1 MPKKS
6 TEKNEE
12 NKEKLNPVET
22 PETPY
27 LTEDPKKEKRP
38 EKTEK
43 KSKKLTQKEYEKK
56 VLDLAPQ
63 GFTSEKIGEELK
75 KQGIHTKDYNKKVSQ
90 ILKEN
95 NSYKEPELEN
105 IQSKLDKIEAHV
117 KKNKQDKRAIREK
130 SRVFSK
136 RRKIKK
142 YLKMPL
148 K

>member
-1 MPKKS
+1 MPKKA
-6 TEKNEE
+6 EE
-12 NKEKLNPVET
+12 TME
-22 PETPY
+22 
-27 LTEDPKKEKRP
+27 KKENIEETKVE

-43 KSKKLTQKEYEKK
+43 KEKKLSQKEFEKK
-56 VLDLAPQ
+56 VLELAKKDL
-63 GFTSEKIGEELK
+63 TSEKIGEKLRLS
-75 KQGIHTKDYNKKVSQ
+75 GIHPMEYDKKISI

-95 NSYKEPELEN
+95 NSYEDAELKN
-105 IQSKLDKIEAHV
+105 VQSKLEKIEVHL

-130 SRVFSK
+130 SRIFSQ